1 MSIFDTPL
9 QKSEKE
15 EQESYL
21 IPTPSAMIDKQKS
34 PTQDSQSIFSQ
45 SLNKAQ
51 TPQPESSKKLSQTEL
66 YKLPEFQEL
75 WQSFLN
81 SNALDEDFFEYMRDA
96 EYSVGGAALR
106 AYQAGKWDN
115 KQKQQYLKLQ
125 EYFDNTE
132 LKGTKEWFQFMR
144 NIGSDLITDPA
155 NAAALLFAIPSWGG
169 SMALRAAAGKASQQ
183 AIKKY
188 TVSRL
193 AEAPVPTV
201 FKKKAI
207 KDISTRAGLYGAAEG
222 AVWGGAFDYFDQSK
236 NVNLDLQDDINWTQL
251 GLVAGVGGTIGGALG
266 VGIGRLSGPKVAKEE
281 FNHANEQAILKAAEN
296 KKKLGKQDAD
306 LDDVIDSRLPSFKRT
321 EQFIAATTGKATTA
335 LLSPAKSSPT
345 LQEFLAK
352 IRYDWDFTLLGEK
365 TKGEKAASFGNSLG
379 RRQGW
384 YLFRLEKALNDMGRE
399 SNWLR
404 LKFGELTEK
413 DNKQLITL
421 LWNPARKKI
430 DGELVDPE
438 IRKVAAQI
446 RSILKDIF
454 KEGKDEKLFKS
465 FQQVINYVPRRF
477 NYALV
482 EKNKKLL
489 EELIIKHGLADP
501 LTEYKK
507 TKAVLETGKE
517 VDVVLKEQ
525 GMIDQEYFGK
535 DVADVWI
542 DAWKKGDKDTARK
555 LKANTIVEN
564 MLEDR
569 WTPFELRG
577 RSKAGPGYG
586 FLKHR
591 PFHAIPDE
599 ELAPFLENNIEQV
612 LQDYIINA
620 SQAITRTQF
629 FGRTSTEFKK
639 NYLEPIRE
647 ELLAK
652 KMPTDEVGK
661 VVDGVWNMHNK
672 VTGID
677 AQVIKNNILRNTSDW
692 GKLSQ
697 QMAHLPL
704 ATLSSITEPLILL
717 SRVGIEDTP
726 YVVKDI
732 GKALLKETSKTI
744 DRTIKGIRRG
754 VLGQKVKGKGKD
766 LNDEEW
772 MELYQTGLA
781 LEQAVMERIEGMF
794 GEAFQ
799 NKTAKT
805 FQNMF
810 FKSNILTQ
818 WTSAVQLAS
827 FTTGKRLIRSNA
839 KKLYENREGTKFLS
853 RKKQRY
859 YEEQLEDLGLNINE
873 TLTWYKS
880 SLKNGKVDNTLATEN
895 KFYKNNIMSAANRFT
910 KEIILNPSTAEAN
923 RPMWFSDPSV
933 NYLVQFA
940 GYPTVFNNTI
950 LKRFVNESK
959 NYPLIAGPKVLATT
973 LLMTSVA
980 LLGNYVRTVGIQRN
994 EERWKD
1000 MSIGELISE
1009 SIRRWGGFG
1018 PFDYVARWA
1027 DQEDRGLGIV
1037 PRISK
1042 SVVGPLPQDIMDM
1055 FLYRKGIAETALSN
1069 VPYSALLPTERK
1081 KELKKLGREID
1092 DTIEGVEKKK
1102 TKKYRSIFDKGGLV
1116 ENVANASAE
1125 PEEKK
1130 VRGQPF
1136 TYAELGGVLAQ
1147 DVEDRRGFA
1156 IGGNVK
1162 SDEVEGDKSIHPFA
1176 KELEKLGIKP
1186 QELPKS
1192 LKANIWKILDKVKEN
1207 GYRTKEE
1214 HDLITSWL
1222 LPSYPIDSPRK
1233 LRQFDLPFS
1242 PYTKDYYSSVYNH
1255 IKDEYNY
1262 LVEDKENIPKIDN
1275 MISTLRKD
1283 FKSIPQNTRTE
1294 QDMFNEFK
1302 TDLLSQIHKI
1312 YKRENKLPETYDE
1325 FIKNPIRT
1333 ELTLATGGRVGFAI
1347 GGDYWSDR
1355 QGTGIITS
1363 FKNIG
1368 RGLGKIFPNIRNVYR
1383 GFDTAPFIDR
1393 IENPKEYPSF
1403 LNPDGT
1409 RSTHKMSAEVDEHN
1423 PNLWYVFP
1431 TMIPPKRITEGNTK
1445 NEWLQFDDNRQALE
1459 HNIKFGNIK
1468 IFSNK
1473 EDAITYAEGGYKE
1486 DTELENQMDRLGLA
1500 EGGEASREEK
1510 EKEYKQKRQELED
1523 YISKNIL
1530 VSKEAQMSLLSGEG
1544 YRDPRFIATTGNELI
1559 DKYGLHP
1566 LAAEGSGQVL
1576 YDKQLGLQVSSNKNA
1591 SVIDIDTGVSAETLG
1606 IYNPS
1611 SDQLKY
1617 QSMTYDLGRTDRTPE
1632 ETQVHEIIHRAD
1644 ERSGYKEH
1652 REKRLKAN
1660 LPKEL
1665 KVYGHNRFSPLT
1677 KEILAYGLQ
1686 HKLAGGNF
1694 NDKELT
1700 DQVKFRIRRYAR
1712 NFKNP
1717 KKIEE
1722 ELLQAMPTIV
1732 EDFES
1737 YLQELEE

>member
-421 LWNPARKKI
+421 LRSPARKKI

-454 KEGKDEKLFKS
+454 KEGKDKKLFTA

-620 SQAITRTQF
+620 SQAITRTKF

-639 NYLEPIRE
+639 NYLAPIRE

-880 SLKNGKVDNTLATEN
+880 SLKNGKVDNTLATKN

-1042 SVVGPLPQDIMDM
+1042 SVVGPIPQDIMDM
-1055 FLYRKGIAETALSN
+1055 YLYRKGIAETALSN

-1242 PYTKDYYSSVYNH
+1242 PYIKDQYSSVYNH

-1283 FKSIPQNTRTE
+1283 FKSIPQNKITE
-1294 QDMFNEFK
+1294 QDMLNEFK

>member
-421 LWNPARKKI
+421 LRSPARKKI

-454 KEGKDEKLFKS
+454 KEGKDKKLFTA
-465 FQQVINYVPRRF
+465 FQKVINYVPRRF

-620 SQAITRTQF
+620 SQAITRTKF

-880 SLKNGKVDNTLATEN
+880 SLKNGKVDNTLATKN

-1116 ENVANASAE
+1116 ENVANASPE

-1136 TYAELGGVLAQ
+1136 TYAELGGILAQ

-1242 PYTKDYYSSVYNH
+1242 PYIKDQYSSVYNH

-1283 FKSIPQNTRTE
+1283 FKSIPQNKITE
-1294 QDMFNEFK
+1294 QDMLNEFK

>member
-612 LQDYIINA
+612 LQDYIVNA
-620 SQAITRTQF
+620 SQAITRTKF

-880 SLKNGKVDNTLATEN
+880 SLKNGKVDNTLATKN

-1055 FLYRKGIAETALSN
+1055 YLYRKGLAETALSN

-1242 PYTKDYYSSVYNH
+1242 PYIKDQYSSVYNH

-1283 FKSIPQNTRTE
+1283 FKSIPQNKITE
-1294 QDMFNEFK
+1294 QDMLNEFK

>member
-542 DAWKKGDKDTARK
+542 DVWKKGDKDKARE
-555 LKANTIVEN
+555 LKADTIVEN

-612 LQDYIINA
+612 LQDYIVNA
-620 SQAITRTQF
+620 SQAITRTKF

-639 NYLEPIRE
+639 NYLAPIRE

-1242 PYTKDYYSSVYNH
+1242 PYIKDQYSSVYNH

-1283 FKSIPQNTRTE
+1283 FKSIPQNKITE
-1294 QDMFNEFK
+1294 QDMLNEFK

>member
-281 FNHANEQAILKAAEN
+281 FNHANEQEILKAAEN

-612 LQDYIINA
+612 LQDYIVNA
-620 SQAITRTQF
+620 SQAITRTKF

-1042 SVVGPLPQDIMDM
+1042 SVVGPIPQDIMDM
-1055 FLYRKGIAETALSN
+1055 YLYRKGIAETALSN

-1136 TYAELGGVLAQ
+1136 TYAEMGGVLAQ

-1156 IGGNVK
+1156 IGGNIK

-1242 PYTKDYYSSVYNH
+1242 PYIKDQYSSVYNH

-1283 FKSIPQNTRTE
+1283 FKSIPQNKITE
-1294 QDMFNEFK
+1294 QDMLNEFK

-1486 DTELENQMDRLGLA
+1486 DTDLENQMDRLGLA

>member
-555 LKANTIVEN
+555 SKASRIVKN

-577 RSKAGPGYG
+577 RGDGGPSYG

-620 SQAITRTQF
+620 SQAITRTKF

-639 NYLEPIRE
+639 NYLAPIRE

-1242 PYTKDYYSSVYNH
+1242 PYIKDQYSSVYNH

-1283 FKSIPQNTRTE
+1283 FKSIPQNKITE
-1294 QDMFNEFK
+1294 QDMLNEFK

>member
-482 EKNKKLL
+482 EKNKETL
-489 EELIIKHGLADP
+489 EKLIIKHGLADP

-612 LQDYIINA
+612 LQDYIVNA
-620 SQAITRTQF
+620 SQAITRTKF

-639 NYLEPIRE
+639 NYLVPIRE

-1242 PYTKDYYSSVYNH
+1242 PYIKDQYSSVYNH

-1283 FKSIPQNTRTE
+1283 FKSIPQNKITE
-1294 QDMFNEFK
+1294 QDMLNEFK

>member
-296 KKKLGKQDAD
+296 RKKLGKQDAD

-454 KEGKDEKLFKS
+454 KEGKDKKLFTA
-465 FQQVINYVPRRF
+465 FQKVINYVPRRF

-612 LQDYIINA
+612 LQDYIVNA
-620 SQAITRTQF
+620 SQAITRTKF

-895 KFYKNNIMSAANRFT
+895 KFYENNIMSAANRFT

-1591 SVIDIDTGVSAETLG
+1591 SVIDIDTGVSSETLG

>member
-454 KEGKDEKLFKS
+454 KEGKDKKLFTA
-465 FQQVINYVPRRF
+465 FQKVINYVPRRF

-612 LQDYIINA
+612 LQDYIVNA
-620 SQAITRTQF
+620 SQAITRTKF

-880 SLKNGKVDNTLATEN
+880 SLKNGKVDNTLATKN

-1242 PYTKDYYSSVYNH
+1242 PYIKDQYSSVYNH

-1283 FKSIPQNTRTE
+1283 FKSIPQNKITE
-1294 QDMFNEFK
+1294 QDMLNEFK

>member
-421 LWNPARKKI
+421 LRSPARKKI

-454 KEGKDEKLFKS
+454 KEGKDKKLFTA
-465 FQQVINYVPRRF
+465 FQKVINYVPRRF

-612 LQDYIINA
+612 LQDYIVNA
-620 SQAITRTQF
+620 SQAITRTKF

-880 SLKNGKVDNTLATEN
+880 SLKNGKVDNTLATKN

-1116 ENVANASAE
+1116 ENVANASPE

-1136 TYAELGGVLAQ
+1136 TYAELGGILAQ

-1283 FKSIPQNTRTE
+1283 FKSIPQNKITE
-1294 QDMFNEFK
+1294 QDMLNEFK

-1617 QSMTYDLGRTDRTPE
+1617 QRMTYDLGRTDRTPE

>member
-421 LWNPARKKI
+421 LRSPARKKI

-612 LQDYIINA
+612 LQDYIVNA
-620 SQAITRTQF
+620 SQAITRTKF

-880 SLKNGKVDNTLATEN
+880 SLKNGKVDNTLATKN

-1283 FKSIPQNTRTE
+1283 FKSIPQNKITE
-1294 QDMFNEFK
+1294 QDMLNEFK

-1591 SVIDIDTGVSAETLG
+1591 SVIDIDTGVSSETLG